1 MELCSTD
8 SGAVVRGLAP
18 DAPIRAQVRISM
30 IIRLPLKETRMASRM
45 GGRPTPY
52 VQWPLSPPVR
62 RVASASAQGRGQVAP
77 GPRTS
82 SRVFNE
88 PPARLNSARLYLARA
103 VVPPPRLRAKCV
115 AFSAALHDAL
125 VHAST
130 GLDGGLGYV
139 ELPANP
145 CTTGAF

>member
-1 MELCSTD
+1 
-8 SGAVVRGLAP
+8 
-18 DAPIRAQVRISM
+18 
-30 IIRLPLKETRMASRM
+30 MASGM

-82 SRVFNE
+82 SQGFNE

-103 VVPPPRLRAKCV
+103 VVPPPRLRAKWV
-115 AFSAALHDAL
+115 AFSAALQQPL
-125 VHAST
+125 AS
-130 GLDGGLGYV
+130 
-139 ELPANP
+139 AA
-145 CTTGAF
+145 TGAE